1 MGIGSKCIPVSAC
14 NETACNKTLMCSA
27 ILFITV
33 KAYFSK
39 DEPVPDKESK
49 KNAFAKSLVL
59 FCRIRRCQEIES
71 SPTQSISG

>member
-1 MGIGSKCIPVSAC
+1 MGICSKCIPVSVC
-14 NETACNKTLMCSA
+14 NETACNKTLVCFA

-49 KNAFAKSLVL
+49 KNAFTKSRLVL
-59 FCRIRRCQEIES
+59 QD
-71 SPTQSISG
+71 